1 MDDETVPGSPFTR
14 SRSGRRAEPASC
26 QVPTEETDSMEALR
40 MALVVAQGDGE
51 DEEIEPSMQEAL
63 QAALDE

>member
-1 MDDETVPGSPFTR
+1 
-14 SRSGRRAEPASC
+14 
-26 QVPTEETDSMEALR
+26 MEALR